1 MKFTGTYTALV
12 TPFRG
17 GVVDAA
23 AMGELIERQV
33 SAGVDGIVPVGTTGE
48 SPTLSHEEHVKV
60 VELAVRRADKRCK
73 VLAGTGSNSTRE
85 AISLTHAAERSGAD
99 GALLVCPY
107 YNKPP
112 QEGLYRHFAA
122 IAEATDLPLVLYSI
136 PGRCVIEIAADTVAR
151 LARDCPNIVAI
162 KEAGGKVERVAQLK
176 AACPEGFTILSGDDA
191 MTVPFMREGAS
202 GVISVA
208 SNLVPAEVARLVR
221 LERDGHR
228 AEADALNAMLAP
240 LFRDLFLETNPIPIK
255 AAMAMKGW
263 IGEDLR
269 LPLIPM
275 SAENRSRLEATLRAG
290 GWL

>member
-17 GVVDAA
+17 GVVDAT
-23 AMGELIERQV
+23 AMGELIEKQV
-33 SAGVDGIVPVGTTGE
+33 AAGVDGIVPVGTTGE

-60 VELAVRRADKRCK
+60 VELTVRRADKRC
-73 VLAGTGSNSTRE
+73 VVMAGTGSNSTRE

-99 GALLVCPY
+99 AALLVCPY

-122 IAEATDLPLVLYSI
+122 VAEATELPLVLYSI
-136 PGRCVIEIAADTVAR
+136 PGRCVVEIAVETVAR
-151 LARDCPNIVAI
+151 LARDCPNIVGI
-162 KEAGGKVERVAQLK
+162 KEAGGRPERVTQLK
-176 AACPEGFTILSGDDA
+176 DACPEGFTILSGDDA
-191 MTVPFMREGAS
+191 MTIPFMRNGAC

-208 SNLVPAEVARLVR
+208 SNLVPGEVARLVR

-228 AEADALNAMLAP
+228 AEADALDAMLAP

-255 AAMAMKGW
+255 AALAMKGW
-263 IGEDLR
+263 IAEDLR
-269 LPLIPM
+269 LPLVPM
-275 SAENRSRLEATLRAG
+275 SAENRAKLEATLRGG

>member
-17 GVVDAA
+17 GVVDAP
-23 AMGELIERQV
+23 AMGELIEKQV
-33 SAGVDGIVPVGTTGE
+33 AAGIDGIVPVGTTGE
-48 SPTLSHEEHVKV
+48 SPTLSHEEHIKV

-99 GALLVCPY
+99 GALLICPY

-151 LARDCPNIVAI
+151 LARDCPNIVGI
-162 KEAGGKVERVAQLK
+162 KEAGGKIERVTQLR

-191 MTVPFMREGAS
+191 MTIPFMREGAA
-202 GVISVA
+202 GVVSVA
-208 SNLVPAEVARLVR
+208 SNLIPAEVARLVR

-228 AEADALNAMLAP
+228 AEADALNTMLAP

-263 IGEDLR
+263 MAEDLR

-275 SAENRSRLEATLRAG
+275 SSDNRAKLEATMRAG

>member
-23 AMGELIERQV
+23 AMGELIEKQLA
-33 SAGVDGIVPVGTTGE
+33 AGVDGIVPVGTTGE

-136 PGRCVIEIAADTVAR
+136 PGRCVIEIAADTVGR
-151 LARDCPNIVAI
+151 LARDCPNIVGI
-162 KEAGGKVERVAQLK
+162 KEAGGKVERVSQLK

-191 MTVPFMREGAS
+191 MTIPFMREGAV

-228 AEADALNAMLAP
+228 AEADALNAMLGP

-263 IGEDLR
+263 MVEDLR
-269 LPLIPM
+269 LPMIPM
-275 SAENRSRLEATLRAG
+275 SVDNRAKLEATLRAG

>member
-23 AMGELIERQV
+23 AMGELIEKQV
-33 SAGVDGIVPVGTTGE
+33 AAGVDGIVPVGTTGE
-48 SPTLSHEEHVKV
+48 SPTLSHEEHIKV

-99 GALLVCPY
+99 GALLICPY

-136 PGRCVIEIAADTVAR
+136 PGRCVIEIAVDTVAR
-151 LARDCPNIVAI
+151 LARDCANIVGI
-162 KEAGGKVERVAQLK
+162 KEAGGKPERVVQLK
-176 AACPEGFTILSGDDA
+176 AACPEGFVILSGDDA
-191 MTVPFMREGAS
+191 MTIPFMREGAV

-208 SNLVPAEVARLVR
+208 SNLIPAEVARLVR

-228 AEADALNAMLAP
+228 AEADALNTMLAP
-240 LFRDLFLETNPIPIK
+240 LFRDLFLETNPIPVK
-255 AAMAMKGW
+255 AALAMKGW
-263 IGEDLR
+263 MTEDLR
-269 LPLIPM
+269 LPLIAM
-275 SAENRSRLEATLRAG
+275 SAENRAKLEATLRAG

>member
-48 SPTLSHEEHVKV
+48 SPTLSHEEHIKV
-60 VELAVRRADKRCK
+60 VELSVRRADKRCK

-136 PGRCVIEIAADTVAR
+136 PGRCVIEIAADTVSR

-228 AEADALNAMLAP
+228 AEADALNSMLAP

>member
-48 SPTLSHEEHVKV
+48 SPTLSHEEHIKV
-60 VELAVRRADKRCK
+60 VELSVRRADKRCK

-228 AEADALNAMLAP
+228 AEADALNSMLAP

>member
-17 GVVDAA
+17 GVVDAP
-23 AMGELIERQV
+23 AMGELIEKQV
-33 SAGVDGIVPVGTTGE
+33 AAGVDGIVPVGTTGE
-48 SPTLSHEEHVKV
+48 SPTLSHEEHIKV

-99 GALLVCPY
+99 GALLICPY

-151 LARDCPNIVAI
+151 LARDCPNIVGI
-162 KEAGGKVERVAQLK
+162 KEAGGKVERVTQLR

-191 MTVPFMREGAS
+191 MTIPFMREGAA
-202 GVISVA
+202 GVVSVA
-208 SNLVPAEVARLVR
+208 SNLIPAEVARLVR

-228 AEADALNAMLAP
+228 AEADALNTMLAP

-263 IGEDLR
+263 MAEDLR

-275 SAENRSRLEATLRAG
+275 SADSRAKLEATMRAG

>member
-1 MKFTGTYTALV
+1 MKFEGTYTALV

-17 GVVDAA
+17 PVVDAA

-33 SAGVDGIVPVGTTGE
+33 AAGIDGLVPVGTTGE
-48 SPTLSHEEHVKV
+48 SPTLSHEEHIKV

-73 VLAGTGSNSTRE
+73 VMAGTGSNSTRE
-85 AISLTHAAERSGAD
+85 AISLTQAAERSGAD

-122 IAEATDLPLVLYSI
+122 IASATELPLILYSI
-136 PGRCVIEIAADTVAR
+136 PGRCVIEIAADTVGR
-151 LARDCPNIVAI
+151 LARNCPNIVGI
-162 KEAGGKVERVAQLK
+162 KEAGGKVERIAQLK

-191 MTVPFMREGAS
+191 MTIPFMREGAA

-208 SNLVPAEVARLVR
+208 SNLVPADVVRLVK
-221 LERDGHR
+221 LEREGHR
-228 AEADALNAMLAP
+228 AEADTLNGMLAP
-240 LFRDLFLETNPIPIK
+240 LFRDLFIETNPIPIK

-263 IGEDLR
+263 MTNELR
-269 LPLIPM
+269 LPLVPM
-275 SAENRSRLEATLRAG
+275 SDANRSRLEATLRSG

>member
-1 MKFTGTYTALV
+1 MQFTGTYTALV
-12 TPFRG
+12 TPFKG

-23 AMGELIERQV
+23 AMGELIEKQIA
-33 SAGVDGIVPVGTTGE
+33 AGVDGIVPVGTTGE
-48 SPTLSHEEHVKV
+48 SPTLSHEEHIKV

-85 AISLTHAAERSGAD
+85 AISLTHAAERVGAD

-136 PGRCVIEIAADTVAR
+136 PGRCVIEIAAQTVGR
-151 LARDCPNIVAI
+151 LARDCANIVGI
-162 KEAGGKVERVAQLK
+162 KEAGGKVERVSELK
-176 AACPEGFTILSGDDA
+176 AACPEGFTILSGDDV
-191 MTVPFMREGAS
+191 MTIPFMRAGAM

-208 SNLVPAEVARLVR
+208 SNLIPAEVARLVR

-255 AAMAMKGW
+255 TAMAMKGW
-263 IGEDLR
+263 MAPDLR

-275 SAENRSRLEATLRAG
+275 SDEHRATLEATLKTG

>member
-17 GVVDAA
+17 GVVDAT
-23 AMGELIERQV
+23 AMGELIEKQV
-33 SAGVDGIVPVGTTGE
+33 AAGVDGIVPVGTTGE

-73 VLAGTGSNSTRE
+73 VMAGTGSNSTRE

-136 PGRCVIEIAADTVAR
+136 PGRCVIEIAAETVGR
-151 LARDCPNIVAI
+151 LARDCPNIVGI
-162 KEAGGKVERVAQLK
+162 KEAGGKPERVGQLR

-191 MTVPFMREGAS
+191 MTIPFMRGGAS

-208 SNLVPAEVARLVR
+208 SNLIPGEVARLVR

-255 AAMAMKGW
+255 AALAMKGW
-263 IGEDLR
+263 IAEDLR
-269 LPLIPM
+269 LPLVPI
-275 SAENRSRLEATLRAG
+275 SAENRAKLEATMRGG

>member
-60 VELAVRRADKRCK
+60 VELSVRRADKRCK

-228 AEADALNAMLAP
+228 AEADALNSMLAP

>member
-60 VELAVRRADKRCK
+60 VELSVRRADKRCK

-151 LARDCPNIVAI
+151 LARDCPNIVGI

-191 MTVPFMREGAS
+191 MTIPFMREGAA

-255 AAMAMKGW
+255 AAMAMKRW

-275 SAENRSRLEATLRAG
+275 SAENRGRLEATLRAG

>member
-1 MKFTGTYTALV
+1 MKFEGTYTALV

-17 GVVDAA
+17 AVVDAD

-33 SAGVDGIVPVGTTGE
+33 AAGVDGIVPVGTTGE
-48 SPTLSHEEHVKV
+48 SPTLSHEEHIKV
-60 VELAVRRADKRCK
+60 VVLAVRRADKRCK

-85 AISLTHAAERSGAD
+85 AISLTQAAERSGAD

-122 IAEATDLPLVLYSI
+122 IAEATELPLVLYSI
-136 PGRCVIEIAADTVAR
+136 PGRCVIEIAADTVGR
-151 LARDCPNIVAI
+151 LARNCPNIVGI
-162 KEAGGKVERVAQLK
+162 KEAGGKVERIAQLK

-191 MTVPFMREGAS
+191 MTIPFMREGAA

-208 SNLVPAEVARLVR
+208 SNLVPADVVRLVK
-221 LERDGHR
+221 LEREGHR
-228 AEADALNAMLAP
+228 AEADALNGMLEP
-240 LFRDLFLETNPIPIK
+240 LFRDLFIETNPIPIK

-263 IGEDLR
+263 ISDELR
-269 LPLIPM
+269 LPLVPM
-275 SAENRSRLEATLRAG
+275 SAANRARLEATLRSG

>member
-17 GVVDAA
+17 GVVDAP
-23 AMGELIERQV
+23 AMGELIEKQV
-33 SAGVDGIVPVGTTGE
+33 AAGVDGIVPVGTTGE
-48 SPTLSHEEHVKV
+48 SPTLSHEEHIKV

-99 GALLVCPY
+99 GALLICPY

-151 LARDCPNIVAI
+151 LARDCPNIVGI
-162 KEAGGKVERVAQLK
+162 KEAGGKIERVTQLR

-191 MTVPFMREGAS
+191 MTIPFMREGAA
-202 GVISVA
+202 GVVSVA
-208 SNLVPAEVARLVR
+208 SNLIPAEVARLVR

-228 AEADALNAMLAP
+228 AEADALNTMLAP

-263 IGEDLR
+263 MAEDLR

-275 SAENRSRLEATLRAG
+275 SADSRAKLEATMRAG

>member
-23 AMGELIERQV
+23 AMGELIEKQV
-33 SAGVDGIVPVGTTGE
+33 AAGVDGIVPVGTTGE

-73 VLAGTGSNSTRE
+73 VMAGTGSNSTRE

-136 PGRCVIEIAADTVAR
+136 PGRCVIEIAAETVGR
-151 LARDCPNIVAI
+151 LARDCPNIVGI
-162 KEAGGKVERVAQLK
+162 KEAGGKPERVGQLR

-191 MTVPFMREGAS
+191 MTIPFMREGAS

-208 SNLVPAEVARLVR
+208 SNLIPGEVARLVR

-255 AAMAMKGW
+255 AALAMKGW
-263 IGEDLR
+263 IAEDLR
-269 LPLIPM
+269 LPLVPI
-275 SAENRSRLEATLRAG
+275 SAENRAKLEATLRGG

>member
-1 MKFTGTYTALV
+1 MQFTGTYTALV
-12 TPFRG
+12 TPFKG

-23 AMGELIERQV
+23 AMGELIEKQIA
-33 SAGVDGIVPVGTTGE
+33 AGVDGIVPVGTTGE
-48 SPTLSHEEHVKV
+48 SPTLSHEEHIKV

-85 AISLTHAAERSGAD
+85 AISLTHAAERVGAD

-136 PGRCVIEIAADTVAR
+136 PGRCVIEIAAETVGR
-151 LARDCPNIVAI
+151 LARDCANIVGI
-162 KEAGGKVERVAQLK
+162 KEAGGKVGRVSELK
-176 AACPEGFTILSGDDA
+176 AACPEGFTILSGDDV
-191 MTVPFMREGAS
+191 MTIPFMRAGAE

-208 SNLVPAEVARLVR
+208 SNLIPAEVARLVR

-255 AAMAMKGW
+255 TAMAMKGW
-263 IGEDLR
+263 MAPDLR

-275 SAENRSRLEATLRAG
+275 SDEHRATLEATLKTG

>member
-17 GVVDAA
+17 GVVDAT

-33 SAGVDGIVPVGTTGE
+33 AAGVDGIVPVGTTGE

-73 VLAGTGSNSTRE
+73 VMAGTGSNSTRE

-136 PGRCVIEIAADTVAR
+136 PGRCVIEIAAETVGP
-151 LARDCPNIVAI
+151 LARDCPNIVGI
-162 KEAGGKVERVAQLK
+162 KEAGGKPERVGQLR

-191 MTVPFMREGAS
+191 MTIPFMREGAS

-208 SNLVPAEVARLVR
+208 SNLIPGEVARLVR

-228 AEADALNAMLAP
+228 AEADALNGMLAP

-255 AAMAMKGW
+255 AALAMKGW
-263 IGEDLR
+263 IAEDLR
-269 LPLIPM
+269 LPLVPI
-275 SAENRSRLEATLRAG
+275 SAENRAKLEATLRGG

>member
-60 VELAVRRADKRCK
+60 VELSVRRADKRCK